1 MVFAFL
7 WQVELHLR
15 IALRGIIKIDLLLLI
30 YHAKFSA
37 LKTATFAL
45 GQIAYLHKACLC
57 AQGHTRRSHT

>member
-37 LKTATFAL
+37 LKAASFAF
-45 GQIAYLHKACLC
+45 GQIAHLHKACLR
-57 AQGHTRRSHT
+57 AQGHARRPHT